1 MASPSPHDVWPVAAA
16 LSILLV
22 LAGQVTLE
30 SGLVRAKHSVN
41 VAAKA
46 LVQLGLAVLIAWAF
60 GHGIMNAGGPLAGNG
75 PFLPDAASPAILFHM
90 VLTAGAVA
98 ILSGSTAERTTLR
111 GYAAVVAIHALL
123 IVPLIAH
130 WAWTGTGWLKS
141 IGFVDLAGSGVI
153 HVAGGMA
160 ALVASALIGPRTGR
174 FGGARRVAVVQSQAF
189 PFAALGALLLW
200 LGWFGFALG
209 QAQAAGASPAAVVL
223 NLMLAGAAA
232 VVAAFVANQTRP
244 ATVSVIDMVHAT
256 LAGVVAASA
265 GAHLFAPLG
274 AIAVGAAGAAAAIAG
289 ARLIRAMEIDDP
301 LGTAPV
307 HLFAGALGLMAVA
320 LCDPSNLAGGLAAQA
335 VGLLAITT
343 WSAAIMAAGLI
354 AARFAV
360 KLRVDQD
367 QERIGLNVSEHAMTT
382 DVAILVS
389 QLGSLDRNAGSFA
402 YLEADADGELGQV
415 AREYNR
421 AIDIFQAQI
430 RGVKEKLNLAEAAV
444 DQADRTTVR
453 LTEDLAERDRQLEE
467 ATREVAFLTDQV
479 ARSLVAVES
488 VQGMR
493 SGLVKLIGRTFRQ
506 PIERLHLMAK
516 RAGSSRHQADI
527 DALIEAA
534 REESA
539 RLARRLADVID
550 YAQASSLE
558 TPPVADRAPMEKLIG
573 EVNLLYRPRAES
585 KGVKLRVVWT
595 PDVSSMAASATALR
609 KIMGELVSTAIGSTP
624 EGGLVNF
631 SARRGPDGELVL
643 DVVDSGS
650 GLSPGQLA
658 QALDPTA
665 EAAGGQDEGA
675 GIGLALVKRL
685 VEMHGGALSIRSRL
699 GIGTQMRAT
708 LKVDSLGATTTGPGH
723 GGTAAFGT

>member
-1 MASPSPHDVWPVAAA
+1 MASLSPHDVWPVAAA

-46 LVQLGLAVLIAWAF
+46 LVQLGLAVMIAWAF
-60 GHGIMNAGGPLAGNG
+60 GHGIMNAGGPLAGSG
-75 PFLPDAASPAILFHM
+75 PFLPGEASPSLLFHI

-98 ILSGSTAERTTLR
+98 TLSGPTAERTTLR
-111 GYAAVVAIHALL
+111 GHAVAVAVHALL

-130 WAWTGTGWLKS
+130 WAWTATGWLKA
-141 IGFVDLAGSGVI
+141 IGFIDLAGGGVI

-160 ALVASALIGPRTGR
+160 GLVAAAMIGPRTGR
-174 FGGARRVAVVQSQAF
+174 FGGTRRVAVVQSQAF

-209 QAQAAGASPAAVVL
+209 QAQAASVPAAAVVL

-232 VVAAFVANQTRP
+232 VVATFAANQFRP
-244 ATVSVIDMVHAT
+244 AAVSVIDLVHAT

-265 GAHLFAPLG
+265 GAHLLAPLG
-274 AIAVGAAGAAAAIAG
+274 AIGIGAAGAAVAIAG
-289 ARLIRAMEIDDP
+289 SRLIRRMEIDDP
-301 LGTAPV
+301 LGAASV
-307 HLFAGALGLMAVA
+307 HLFAGALGVMAVA
-320 LCDPSNLAGGLAAQA
+320 LCDPANLAGGLAAQA
-335 VGLLAITT
+335 VGLLAIAT
-343 WSAAIMAAGLI
+343 WSAAIMAAGLM
-354 AARFAV
+354 ATRFV
-360 KLRVDQD
+360 VQLRVGQE

-430 RGVKEKLNLAEAAV
+430 RGVKEKLSLAEAAV
-444 DQADRTTVR
+444 DQADRTNAR
-453 LTEDLAERDRQLEE
+453 LSDDLAERDRKLEE

-595 PDVSSMAASATALR
+595 PDVSAMAASATALR

-631 SARRGPDGELVL
+631 SARRGPGGELVI
-643 DVVDSGS
+643 DVADSGT

-665 EAAGGQDEGA
+665 EAEGGQDEGA

-708 LKVDSLGATTTGPGH
+708 IP
-723 GGTAAFGT
+723 AAHLTNPMARAG